1 MPKATIFT
9 TISTAKK
16 AKMKSSKAYSGKEGL
31 KKLRR
36 LTNVILPFVS
46 LQMAGPSLK
55 KPNT

>member
-36 LTNVILPFVS
+36 LGGTPLPPRAHQLGFW
-46 LQMAGPSLK
+46 
-55 KPNT
+55 